1 MLSMCFVCFLGEI
14 QLFCHL
20 SLPFSRL
27 FSHLYF
33 HHFTIQD
40 LWGLFFFVII
50 IHFFLLKEK
59 DFIVNFSI
67 LLCSTAAPGETLFIE
82 PSLSAFVIQCSD
94 AAGFWIPEKFVCSL
108 SISMSVSVYV
118 CVSLFFMFKAI
129 AKLKTM
135 LGFLCEASYGV
146 RRWSWSLAK
155 THLKA
160 VGFFLGT
167 VLRLMKCWDCY
178 QFSLSCLLL
187 GDLFIHKT
195 KDWCFAK
202 NHVYQTLFKTSGTS
216 WQFLKLPILAGVSH
230 TKVNTKSTIEVPGPC
245 TFNWSFL
252 VLAPMCMLS
261 HLIMT
266 DSLWP
271 HGL

>member
-14 QLFCHL
+14 QLFCNL
-20 SLPFSRL
+20 SLPFSRW
-27 FSHLYF
+27 FSHLSF

-40 LWGLFFFVII
+40 LWGLFFIIII

-59 DFIVNFSI
+59 YFIVNFNF
-67 LLCSTAAPGETLFIE
+67 LLCSTSAPGETVFTE
-82 PSLSAFVIQCSD
+82 PSLSTFVIQCSD

-108 SISMSVSVYV
+108 SISMSVSIYV

-129 AKLKTM
+129 SKPKTV

-187 GDLFIHKT
+187 GDLFIHKI

-202 NHVYQTLFKTSGTS
+202 NHV
-216 WQFLKLPILAGVSH
+216 
-230 TKVNTKSTIEVPGPC
+230 
-245 TFNWSFL
+245 
-252 VLAPMCMLS
+252 
-261 HLIMT
+261 
-266 DSLWP
+266 
-271 HGL
+271 